1 MIKMYDLLI
10 KNCFL
15 ATPQGNCAKKGT
27 DFGEILLQQNA
38 NIGISGGKI
47 TYIGTEI
54 PAATQVVD
62 AGGRLVT
69 PGLVDCHTHLVFGG
83 SRQNELTLKLAG
95 KDYLEIL
102 AAGGGIL
109 STVAATRAAG
119 FNELYSRA
127 SNFLDAMLR
136 HGTTT
141 VEAKSGYG
149 LDCENEIKQ
158 LEVAKKLNENHK
170 VDVVS
175 TFMAAHAIPA
185 EHKTNPD
192 AYVGLVADVA
202 IPAVAEKGLA
212 EFCDIFCEKGVFD
225 LAQSRRVLEAAKN
238 AGMGIKIHANEI
250 INLGGAILAAGL
262 GATSAEHLIASN
274 ELDMDALAS
283 SGVIAVLL
291 PTTSF
296 YLGKDYADAA
306 KMVEKRVPIAIGSDF
321 NPGSSPNFNLQLS
334 MTIACLKY
342 RLSPAQVL
350 TAATLN
356 AACAINRGATKG
368 SIEEGKDADLVIW
381 DCPDLDYLFYRF
393 GNNQAHVVIKNGEL
407 IDV

>member
-1 MIKMYDLLI
+1 MYDLLI
-10 KNCFL
+10 KDCLL
-15 ATPQGNCAKKGT
+15 ATPQGNSAKKGA
-27 DFGEILLQQNA
+27 DFGEILVQPHV
-38 NIGISGGKI
+38 NIGISGGRI
-47 TYIGTEI
+47 TYIGAET
-54 PAATQVVD
+54 PAAAQVVD

-83 SRQNELTLKLAG
+83 SRQNELALKLAG

-109 STVAATRAAG
+109 STVAATRAAD
-119 FNELYSRA
+119 FDELYSRA
-127 SNFLDAMLR
+127 SGFLDDMLR

-149 LDCENEIKQ
+149 LDCDNEIKQ
-158 LEVAKKLNENHK
+158 LEVAKKLNENHR

-185 EHKTNPD
+185 EHKANPD
-192 AYVGLVADVA
+192 VYVGLVADTA

-225 LAQSRRVLEAAKN
+225 LAQSRRVLEAAKK
-238 AGMGIKIHANEI
+238 AGMGVKIHANEI
-250 INLGGAILAAGL
+250 NNLGGAILAAGL

-274 ELDMDALAS
+274 ELDMEALAS
-283 SGVIAVLL
+283 AGVVAVLL

-306 KMVEKRVPIAIGSDF
+306 KMLEKGVAIAIGSDF

-342 RLSPAQVL
+342 RLNPAQVL

-356 AACAINRGATKG
+356 SACAINRGETKG
-368 SIEEGKDADLVIW
+368 SIEHGKDADLVIW
-381 DCPDLDYLFYRF
+381 NCPDLDYLFYRF
-393 GNNQAHVVIKNGEL
+393 GNNQAHKVIKNGEV
-407 IDV
+407 IEV

>member
-1 MIKMYDLLI
+1 MYDLLI
-10 KNCFL
+10 KNCLL
-15 ATPQGNCAKKGT
+15 ATPQGALPKKGA
-27 DFGEILLQQNA
+27 DFGDILTAPNT
-38 NIGISGGKI
+38 NVGISGGKI
-47 TYIGTEI
+47 AYIGADA
-54 PAATQVVD
+54 PAAAQTFD

-83 SRQNELTLKLAG
+83 SRQNELALKLAG

-119 FNELYSRA
+119 FDELYSRA
-127 SNFLDAMLR
+127 SSFLDDMLR

-149 LDCENEIKQ
+149 LDCDNEIKQ

-170 VDVVS
+170 ADVVS

-238 AGMGIKIHANEI
+238 ASLGIKIHANEI
-250 INLGGAILAAGL
+250 NNLGGAILAAGL

-274 ELDMDALAS
+274 EVDMEALAAA
-283 SGVIAVLL
+283 GVVAVLL

-306 KMVEKRVPIAIGSDF
+306 KMVEKGVAIAIGSDF

-342 RLSPAQVL
+342 RLNPAQVL

-368 SIEEGKDADLVIW
+368 SVEQGKDADLVIW

-393 GNNQAHVVIKNGEL
+393 GNNQAYKVIKNGEL